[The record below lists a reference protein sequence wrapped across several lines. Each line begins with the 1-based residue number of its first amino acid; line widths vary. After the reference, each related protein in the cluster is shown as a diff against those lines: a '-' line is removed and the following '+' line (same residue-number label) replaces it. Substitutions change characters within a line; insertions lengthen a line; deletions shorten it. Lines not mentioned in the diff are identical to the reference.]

1 MVIQFL
7 RENKA
12 VSFVL
17 AVIRVYLG
25 YTWLMAG
32 IGKLQ
37 GKGFDATGYL
47 QGAIE
52 KSKGAQPAV
61 QSWWA
66 SFLQDFAI
74 PNVDLFNTLVT
85 WGEVLVGIGLIVG
98 CLTKT
103 AVFFGLVM
111 NFSYMFSGSIGVNPE
126 MVILSMFVL
135 VSGMNAGKFGIDGF
149 VIPKVL
155 GSKLKTP
162 KASRLIYENGYL
174 KMRYPFMLFF
184 SLYRIVFKEF
194 FYITYK
200 FLWLLTKRCMITLF
214 DNMESTIF

>member
-12 VSFVL
+12 VSVVL
-17 AVIRVYLG
+17 AVLRIYLG

-32 IGKLQ
+32 IGKLK
-37 GKGFDATGYL
+37 GTGFDATGYL

-85 WGEVLVGIGLIVG
+85 WGEILVGIGLIVG

-111 NFSYMFSGSIGVNPE
+111 NFSYMFSGSLGVNPQ
-126 MVILSMFVL
+126 MVILSMFIL
-135 VSGMNAGKFGIDGF
+135 VAGMNAGKLGIDGWI
-149 VIPKVL
+149 VPKLL
-155 GSKLKTP
+155 GSK
-162 KASRLIYENGYL
+162 SQ
-174 KMRYPFMLFF
+174 
-184 SLYRIVFKEF
+184 
-194 FYITYK
+194 
-200 FLWLLTKRCMITLF
+200 KRQKQAA
-214 DNMESTIF
+214 

>member
-1 MVIQFL
+1 MVIQLL

-52 KSKGAQPAV
+52 NLKVHNRLFNLGGHHFYKISQF
-61 QSWWA
+61 QT
-66 SFLQDFAI
+66 F
-74 PNVDLFNTLVT
+74 DLFNTLVT
-85 WGEVLVGIGLIVG
+85 WGEILVGIGLIVG

-126 MVILSMFVL
+126 MVILSMFLL
-135 VSGMNAGKFGIDGF
+135 VSGMNAGKFELT
-149 VIPKVL
+149 V
-155 GSKLKTP
+155 
-162 KASRLIYENGYL
+162 
-174 KMRYPFMLFF
+174 
-184 SLYRIVFKEF
+184 SLSQKY
-194 FYITYK
+194 
-200 FLWLLTKRCMITLF
+200 
-214 DNMESTIF
+214 

>member
-1 MVIQFL
+1 MVIQLL

-66 SFLQDFAI
+66 SFYKISQFQTLI
-74 PNVDLFNTLVT
+74 FNTLVT
-85 WGEVLVGIGLIVG
+85 WGEILVGIGLIVG
-98 CLTKT
+98 CLTKQRS
-103 AVFFGLVM
+103 FRPC
-111 NFSYMFSGSIGVNPE
+111 NE
-126 MVILSMFVL
+126 
-135 VSGMNAGKFGIDGF
+135 
-149 VIPKVL
+149 
-155 GSKLKTP
+155 
-162 KASRLIYENGYL
+162 
-174 KMRYPFMLFF
+174 LF
-184 SLYRIVFKEF
+184 LYV
-194 FYITYK
+194 
-200 FLWLLTKRCMITLF
+200 
-214 DNMESTIF
+214 

>member
-25 YTWLMAG
+25 YKWLMAG

-85 WGEVLVGIGLIVG
+85 WGEILVGIGLIVG

-155 GSKLKTP
+155 GSKTQ
-162 KASRLIYENGYL
+162 
-174 KMRYPFMLFF
+174 
-184 SLYRIVFKEF
+184 
-194 FYITYK
+194 
-200 FLWLLTKRCMITLF
+200 KRQKQAA
-214 DNMESTIF
+214 

>member
-32 IGKLQ
+32 ISKWQ
-37 GKGFDATGYL
+37 GFNATGYL

-52 KSKGAQPAV
+52 MSKGEQPIV

-66 SFLQDFAI
+66 TFLQEFAI
-74 PNVDLFNTLVT
+74 PNVEIFNFLVM
-85 WGEVLVGIGLIVG
+85 WGEILVGIALIVG

-111 NFSYMFSGSIGVNPE
+111 NFSYMLSGSIGVNPE

-135 VSGMNAGKFGIDGF
+135 VSSMNAGKFGIDGF

-155 GSKLKTP
+155 GSKTQ
-162 KASRLIYENGYL
+162 
-174 KMRYPFMLFF
+174 
-184 SLYRIVFKEF
+184 
-194 FYITYK
+194 
-200 FLWLLTKRCMITLF
+200 KRQKQAA
-214 DNMESTIF
+214 

>member
-52 KSKGAQPAV
+52 NLKEH
-61 QSWWA
+61 
-66 SFLQDFAI
+66 
-74 PNVDLFNTLVT
+74 NRLFN
-85 WGEVLVGIGLIVG
+85 
-98 CLTKT
+98 
-103 AVFFGLVM
+103 
-111 NFSYMFSGSIGVNPE
+111 
-126 MVILSMFVL
+126 
-135 VSGMNAGKFGIDGF
+135 
-149 VIPKVL
+149 L
-155 GSKLKTP
+155 GGHHFYKISQFQT
-162 KASRLIYENGYL
+162 LIYL
-174 KMRYPFMLFF
+174 IHL
-184 SLYRIVFKEF
+184 
-194 FYITYK
+194 
-200 FLWLLTKRCMITLF
+200 
-214 DNMESTIF
+214 

>member
-1 MVIQFL
+1 MIIQFL

-17 AVIRVYLG
+17 AIIRVYLG
-25 YTWLMAG
+25 YTWVMAG

-85 WGEVLVGIGLIVG
+85 WGEILVGIGLIVG

-135 VSGMNAGKFGIDGF
+135 VSGMNAGKLGIDGL

-155 GSKLKTP
+155 GSK
-162 KASRLIYENGYL
+162 IQ
-174 KMRYPFMLFF
+174 
-184 SLYRIVFKEF
+184 
-194 FYITYK
+194 
-200 FLWLLTKRCMITLF
+200 KRQKQVA
-214 DNMESTIF
+214 